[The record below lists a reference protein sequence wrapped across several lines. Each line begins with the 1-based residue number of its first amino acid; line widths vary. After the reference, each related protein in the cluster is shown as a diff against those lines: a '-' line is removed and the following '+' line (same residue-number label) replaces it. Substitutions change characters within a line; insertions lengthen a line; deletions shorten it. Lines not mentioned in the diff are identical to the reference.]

1 MLLRLA
7 LASARAQMRM
17 SRRNVEDVM
26 PLLTAPLLTLVS
38 MAVLT
43 AAGRTDLAGY
53 SLVAA
58 VLMSVERMST
68 MVASETLVRDRRGQ
82 MFELAVASPSP
93 YFVTLTTRIALLAGL
108 GIVGLLEGWLIVWL
122 VFGVAVP
129 VHHPGVLV
137 ATLGATI
144 FAAAATSTIFASIFC
159 FGRTPRTYQNAL
171 SGPLYLLGGVLVP
184 VSFLPDW
191 IQPVSQVIFLKW
203 SADLLRASLQPETPG
218 NILGGLA
225 AILLLGALATWIGI
239 VLFGRLV
246 DHHRREG
253 TLGFA

>member
-1 MLLRLA
+1 MLLRIA
-7 LASARAQMRM
+7 IASARAQLRM

-58 VLMSVERMST
+58 VLMAVERMAT
-68 MVASETLVRDRRGQ
+68 AEASETLLRDRRGQ

-93 YFVTLTTRIALLAGL
+93 YLVTLATRIALLCGL
-108 GIVGLLEGWLIVWL
+108 GAVGFLEGWLIVKA
-122 VFGVAVP
+122 VFGVAVH
-129 VHHPGVLV
+129 VYHPGVLV
-137 ATLGATI
+137 ATLAATI
-144 FAAAATSTIFASIFC
+144 FAAAATSTIFASVFC
-159 FGRTPRTYQNAL
+159 FGRSPRTYQNAL

-184 VSFLPDW
+184 VSFLPEW
-191 IQPVSQVIFLKW
+191 IQPLSHLIFLKW
-203 SADLLRASLQPETPG
+203 SADLLRASMQPTDPA
-218 NILGGLA
+218 NVFGGLA
-225 AILLLGALATWIGI
+225 AILLLGSLASWIAIAL
-239 VLFGRLV
+239 FRRLV